1 MKKLSPS
8 YARLAVASLL
18 VPAAIFAVAV
28 PAADAADATPA
39 ASAPAPAPAA
49 PAAASRAAASSSSLF
64 AFADPKSLDV
74 SSLSVVPAPALDA
87 KAWIVVDVTSG
98 QILTQSNPDAQ
109 VPPAS
114 LTKLMT
120 FYLAANAVDENRL
133 PLDQQVTVSERA
145 WRTGGSRMFIQ
156 PRLPVTVDQLF
167 QGLIVDS
174 GNDSAVA
181 LAEAVA
187 GSVDAFVTLMNQ
199 EAQKLGMRNTHFD
212 NVDGLPDPQH
222 LTTARDL
229 AILSAHIV
237 NDHAALYHYFK
248 QRDFTYNNIKQ
259 PNRNSLLWADPSV
272 DGMKTG
278 FTDAAGYCM
287 IATAQRGDRRIL
299 TVVLGTP
306 SVTAR
311 SQDSLQLLNWGFQN
325 FDDVKLYGA
334 NQPGMDVRV
343 WEGQSENVRLGP
355 PKPVWLTVPRGKTG
369 DIKPVAHYPDPL
381 IAPLAKGQQVGTLD
395 LTLDGKVVRTEPL
408 VAQAAVER
416 AGFFGR
422 MIDMVKRRFS
432 SK

>member
-1 MKKLSPS
+1 MKKLTPS

-18 VPAAIFAVAV
+18 MPVAILAVGVPAAY
-28 PAADAADATPA
+28 AADATPA
-39 ASAPAPAPAA
+39 ASSSAPAA
-49 PAAASRAAASSSSLF
+49 PAAPTRIAGLSSSSF
-64 AFADPKSLDV
+64 AFVDPKALDV
-74 SSLSVVPAPALDA
+74 SSLSVVPAPSLDA
-87 KAWIVVDVTSG
+87 KAWIAVDITSG
-98 QILTQSNPDAQ
+98 QILTESNADMQ

-120 FYLAANAVDENRL
+120 FYLAADAVDQNRL
-133 PLDQQVTVSERA
+133 PLNQQVTVSEKA

-156 PRLPVTVDQLF
+156 PRLPVTVDQLL

-187 GSVDAFVTLMNQ
+187 GSTDAFVTLMNQ

-222 LTTARDL
+222 MTTARDL
-229 AILSAHIV
+229 AIVAAHII
-237 NDHAALYHYFK
+237 NDHPTLFHYFK
-248 QRDFTYNNIKQ
+248 QKEFTYNNIKQ

-287 IATAQRGDRRIL
+287 IATALRGDRRIL

-306 SVTAR
+306 SATAR

-325 FDDVKLYGA
+325 FDDVRLYG
-334 NQPGMDVRV
+334 QSHPGMDVRV

-355 PKPVWLTVPRGKTG
+355 PKPVWLTVPRGKSG

-381 IAPLAKGQQVGTLD
+381 LAPLAKGQKVGTLD

-408 VAQAAVER
+408 VAQDAVER

-422 MIDMVKRRFS
+422 MIDMVKRHFA

>member
-18 VPAAIFAVAV
+18 VPAAIYAVAV
-28 PAADAADATPA
+28 PAAHAADATPA
-39 ASAPAPAPAA
+39 ASATTPAASAA
-49 PAAASRAAASSSSLF
+49 PAAFSSSF

-74 SSLSVVPAPALDA
+74 SSLSVVPAPTLDA

-98 QILTQSNPDAQ
+98 QILTQSNPDVQ

-156 PRLPVTVDQLF
+156 PRLPVTVDQLL

-181 LAEAVA
+181 LAEATA

-199 EAQKLGMRNTHFD
+199 EAQKLGMRDTHFD

-229 AILSAHIV
+229 AIVATHIIK
-237 NDHAALYHYFK
+237 DHAALYHYFK
-248 QRDFTYNNIKQ
+248 QKDFTYNNIKQ

-325 FDDVKLYGA
+325 FDDVKLYGE

-343 WEGQSENVRLGP
+343 WEGQSPNVRLGP
-355 PKPVWLTVPRGKTG
+355 PKPVWLTVPRGKAG

-381 IAPLAKGQQVGTLD
+381 LAPLSKGQQVGTLD
-395 LTLDGKVVRTEPL
+395 LTLDGKVMRTEPL

-422 MIDMVKRRFS
+422 MIDMIKRHFS

>member
-18 VPAAIFAVAV
+18 VPAAMLAV
-28 PAADAADATPA
+28 PVACAADAAPA
-39 ASAPAPAPAA
+39 ASAAAPAPAA
-49 PAAASRAAASSSSLF
+49 SGRTAGFSSASF

-98 QILTQSNPDAQ
+98 QILTQSNPDTQ

-156 PRLPVTVDQLF
+156 PRLPVTVDQLL

-199 EAQKLGMRNTHFD
+199 EAQKLGMRDTHFD

-222 LTTARDL
+222 VTTARDL
-229 AILSAHIV
+229 AIVATHIIK
-237 NDHAALYHYFK
+237 DHASLYHYFK
-248 QRDFTYNNIKQ
+248 QKDFTYNNIKQ

-306 SVTAR
+306 SATAR

-325 FDDVKLYGA
+325 FDDVKLYGE

-343 WEGQSENVRLGP
+343 WEGQSHTVRLGP
-355 PKPVWLTVPRGKTG
+355 PKPVWLTVPRGKTS

-381 IAPLAKGQQVGTLD
+381 IAPLTKGQQVGTLD
-395 LTLDGKVVRTEPL
+395 LTMDGKVVRTEPL
-408 VAQAAVER
+408 VAQTAVER

-422 MIDMVKRRFS
+422 MIDVIKRHFS